1 MHSTTFQVAPSK
13 TRAVQICPAL
23 LSVILLLSMANLSF
37 GQSVTTFDNDAGL
50 HTHRL
55 KITPAAEMT
64 PKFRYRFSVPVHE
77 RVAGNAAMHY
87 ARSFGENQLSR
98 TWKSLQ
104 DEYSDDVH
112 KWPGQEIPIHELPI
126 EKARSAAVAFDEYI
140 EQFIVRATRCRDC
153 DWGLA
158 EETLSAMEIYRLLLP
173 EVQPSREIARALML
187 RARVAIADRRY
198 DDAIEQ
204 LKMCYQLGR
213 NVSQLKFVV
222 ATLVANAEMG
232 MANGVL
238 IELIGS
244 PNSPNMYWAL
254 AELPTPLIDMRG
266 AFQLEYNTL
275 DRLFPDLMNI
285 EQEEKTAEQWQA
297 SVTEVIDVM
306 LAAHSLTSSMT
317 PQSDS
322 TEQNSL
328 VSSSLAYAMAIAS
341 YPSAKQRLAD
351 SGIDKARLENMPVGQ
366 ALLWDMKNE
375 MTKLS
380 HDGES
385 IIYLPFPEGSN
396 AAIKFEGDL
405 AKNENRSL
413 GYKLAGTLFPA
424 IQQVRAAQVRTERQR
439 NALMVIEA
447 IRMHLAQVGSIPET
461 LEQITAVPIP
471 LNPATGQPFDYSVDG
486 NTMILELPRSDGAS
500 YWTERFEIEVVD
512 HDEKGR
518 G

>member
-1 MHSTTFQVAPSK
+1 MHSTTFQFDPSK
-13 TRAVQICPAL
+13 TRAVRIYPAL
-23 LSVILLLSMANLSF
+23 LSVIVLLSMANFATAQTS
-37 GQSVTTFDNDAGL
+37 TTFDE
-50 HTHRL
+50 HTRSYTYRL

-64 PKFRYRFSVPVHE
+64 PKFRYRFSVPVPE

-98 TWKSLQ
+98 IWKSLQ
-104 DEYSDDVH
+104 DEFGDEVR

-126 EKARSAAVAFDEYI
+126 EKALSAAAAFDDYI
-140 EQFIVRATRCRDC
+140 EQFIDRATRCRDC

-158 EETLSAMEIYRLLLP
+158 EETFSGLEFYRLLLP
-173 EVQPSREIARALML
+173 EVQSTREIARALML

-198 DDAIEQ
+198 DDAIEP

-213 NVSQLKFVV
+213 NVGQLKFLV
-222 ATLVANAEMG
+222 AMLVANAEMG

-244 PNSPNMYWAL
+244 PDSPNMYWAL
-254 AELPTPLIDMRG
+254 AELPTPLIDMRE

-275 DRLFPDLMNI
+275 DRLFPDLKNI
-285 EQEEKTAEQWQA
+285 EQEEKTDEQWQT
-297 SVTEVIDVM
+297 SVAEVIDVM
-306 LAAHSLTSSMT
+306 LAANSLTSSMT

-328 VSSSLAYAMAIAS
+328 VSSSLVYAMAITS
-341 YPSAKQRLAD
+341 YPSAKKRLAD
-351 SGIDKARLENMPVGQ
+351 SGVDKIRLETMPVGQ

-380 HDGES
+380 HNGES
-385 IIYLPFPEGSN
+385 ILYLPFPE
-396 AAIKFEGDL
+396 ALIVVEKFEGDL
-405 AKNENRSL
+405 AKNENSSL

-424 IQQVRAAQVRTERQR
+424 IQQVRAAQVRIERQR

-447 IRMHLAQVGSIPET
+447 IRMHLFHVGSIPKT
-461 LEQITAVPIP
+461 LEQITMVPIP
-471 LNPATGQPFDYSVDG
+471 LNPATGQSFDYSVDG
-486 NTMILELPRSDGAS
+486 KTMILELPRSDGAT
-500 YWTERFEIEVVD
+500 YWTERFEIEVV
-512 HDEKGR
+512 EQ
-518 G
+518 